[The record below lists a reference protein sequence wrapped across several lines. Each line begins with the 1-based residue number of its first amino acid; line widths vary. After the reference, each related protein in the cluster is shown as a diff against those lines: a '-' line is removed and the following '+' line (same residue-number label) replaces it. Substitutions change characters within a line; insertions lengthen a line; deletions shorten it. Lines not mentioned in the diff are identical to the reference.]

1 MRIGEAMGMMDLR
14 SIIEG
19 LLAKGYEG
27 GYWDYKS
34 DYPNTVEEKLHD
46 IICMANNLE
55 NRDAY
60 LIYGA
65 NDDGS
70 ICGIE
75 KTQKVRYTSAD
86 IIKFLRTKPFA
97 SGYIPQ
103 VEVYT
108 LKMEGHELDVLV
120 IVRGMHTP
128 YYLQEEFGKTNKI
141 IDRVRPGAI
150 YTRTA
155 NMNTP
160 RDKTASIEHTEYL
173 WRKHFGYD
181 LQPTKRF
188 ELLLEDYKGWSEA
201 NWNVSRQQYHKD
213 YPEYR
218 IIVGNSDDGYDHI
231 SYFYD
236 DERMLYAELKLDY
249 LSTTLYETEI
259 WYMDLGRCIIP
270 KPEWNY
276 MIGQKII
283 YYYFIKNTMN
293 GKLLGLIT
301 NGRYVCS
308 NRSGQEMPIMIFENE
323 DERRKFEEY
332 LLEMDVLITAEI
344 KKNIQTNAI
353 MKHIIG
359 KEERKGKAEIGVE
372 DIAFAFA
379 VYRRW
384 RKEIS
389 INY

>member
-1 MRIGEAMGMMDLR
+1 M
-14 SIIEG
+14 
-19 LLAKGYEG
+19 
-27 GYWDYKS
+27 
-34 DYPNTVEEKLHD
+34 
-46 IICMANNLE
+46 
-55 NRDAY
+55 
-60 LIYGA
+60 
-65 NDDGS
+65 
-70 ICGIE
+70 
-75 KTQKVRYTSAD
+75 
-86 IIKFLRTKPFA
+86 RTKPFA
-97 SGYIPQ
+97 GGYIPQ
-103 VEVYT
+103 VEVHT
-108 LKMEGHELDVLV
+108 LKMGGHELDVLV
-120 IVRGMHTP
+120 IIRGMHTP
-128 YYLQEEFGKTNKI
+128 YYLQEELGKTNKI
-141 IDRVRPGAI
+141 IDRVRAGAI

-155 NMNTP
+155 DLNTP

-181 LQPTKRF
+181 LQPAKRF
-188 ELLLEDYKGWSEA
+188 ELLLEDYKGWSET

-249 LSTTLYETEI
+249 LSTTLYEIEM
-259 WYMDLGRCIIP
+259 WYMDLGRCIVP

-308 NRSGQEMPIMIFENE
+308 NRSGQEMPIMIFESE

-332 LLEMDVLITAEI
+332 LLGMDVLTTAEI
-344 KKNIQTNAI
+344 K
-353 MKHIIG
+353 
-359 KEERKGKAEIGVE
+359 R
-372 DIAFAFA
+372 
-379 VYRRW
+379 
-384 RKEIS
+384 IS
-389 INY
+389 RLMP